1 MAKLTDKQRKKM
13 IADRVN
19 GMSIRALAEKYGV
32 STSTVQSTIK
42 RDKKATQKITQKK
55 EQNTAEVLAYM
66 DSKKKDVCDLIDALL
81 KEMRDGEKI
90 KATPLNQLATTMGI
104 VIDKFTANES
114 AASTARKENNLLD
127 AIVKSAEEDIETDDI
142 REIQQTTASVTD
154 VVEQTETQSL

>member
-42 RDKKATQKITQKK
+42 RDKKVTQKITQKK

-66 DSKKKDVCDLIDALL
+66 DSKKNDVCDLIDALL

-104 VIDKFTANES
+104 LIDKFTANEVS
-114 AASTARKENNLLD
+114 RANAAEENNLARAIAD
-127 AIVKSAEEDIETDDI
+127 AARHIGDQKNEV
-142 REIQQTTASVTD
+142 
-154 VVEQTETQSL
+154 

>member
-13 IADRVN
+13 VADRVN

-42 RDKKATQKITQKK
+42 RDKKVTQKK

-127 AIVKSAEEDIETDDI
+127 AIVKSAGEDIGTDEI
-142 REIQQTTASVTD
+142 REIQQTTASVAD
-154 VVEQTETQSL
+154 VVEQTEIQSL

>member
-42 RDKKATQKITQKK
+42 RDKKVTQKITQKK

-66 DSKKKDVCDLIDALL
+66 DSKKNDVCDLIDALL

-104 VIDKFTANES
+104 LIDKFTANEVS
-114 AASTARKENNLLD
+114 RANAAEENNLARAIED
-127 AIVKSAEEDIETDDI
+127 AAKHIG
-142 REIQQTTASVTD
+142 
-154 VVEQTETQSL
+154 EQKHEV

>member
-13 IADRVN
+13 VADRVN

-42 RDKKATQKITQKK
+42 RDKKVTQKITQKK

-104 VIDKFTANES
+104 LIDKFTANEVS
-114 AASTARKENNLLD
+114 RANATEENNLARAIAD
-127 AIVKSAEEDIETDDI
+127 AAKHIGEHKNEV
-142 REIQQTTASVTD
+142 
-154 VVEQTETQSL
+154 